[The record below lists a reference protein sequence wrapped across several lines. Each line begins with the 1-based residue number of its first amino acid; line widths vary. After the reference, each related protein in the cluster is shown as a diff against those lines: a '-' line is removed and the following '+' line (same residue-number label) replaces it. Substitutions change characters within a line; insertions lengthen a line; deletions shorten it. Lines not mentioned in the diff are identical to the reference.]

1 MSVVQQLNIM
11 DILGEIVSYK
21 RKSVAQ
27 KKDKI
32 PLSNLRERILK
43 LPPARDFKGAVSLP
57 GKINLICEIKKAS
70 PSSGLICR
78 DFNPKKIARSYERN
92 GAAAVSVLTEEK
104 YFLGD
109 ILHLLSVKES
119 VNIPILRKDFII
131 DEYQLYESRAFG
143 ADAVLLIASLL
154 DVEEIVKFIKISKN
168 MGMETLIEVHYE
180 EDLEKALSTPAEVI
194 GINNRNLKD
203 FSVDL
208 NVTKN
213 LRKKI
218 PGKKIVVSESGIKRR
233 EDVLLLKNTGINA
246 ILVGQVLLESEDI
259 SRKLKELGI

>member
-1 MSVVQQLNIM
+1 M

-21 RKSVAQ
+21 
-27 KKDKI
+27 KKRIAEKKRKI
-32 PLSNLRERILK
+32 PLAKLRDRITK
-43 LPPARDFKGAVSLP
+43 LPPARDFKEAISLP
-57 GKINLICEIKKAS
+57 GKINLICEIKRAS

-78 DFNPKKIARSYERN
+78 DFNPKKIARTYERN

-109 ILHLLSVKES
+109 ILHLFSVKES

-154 DVEEIVKFIKISKN
+154 DVEDIVKFIKISKN
-168 MGMETLIEVHYE
+168 MGMETLIEVHCE
-180 EDLEKALSTPAEVI
+180 EDLEKALFTPAEII

-203 FSVDL
+203 FTIDL

-213 LRKKI
+213 LMKKI
-218 PGKKIVVSESGIKRR
+218 PREKRVVSESGIKRR
-233 EDVLLLKNTGINA
+233 EDVLLLKNTGING
-246 ILVGQVLLESEDI
+246 ILIGQVLLESEDI
-259 SRKLKELGI
+259 GKKLEELGI

>member
-1 MSVVQQLNIM
+1 M
-11 DILGEIVSYK
+11 DILRDIVSYK
-21 RKSVAQ
+21 RKSVAE
-27 KKDKI
+27 KKDRI
-32 PLSNLRERILK
+32 PLAKLRDRITK
-43 LPPARDFKGAVSLP
+43 LPPARDFKKAVSLP
-57 GKINLICEIKKAS
+57 GKINLICEIKRAS
-70 PSSGLICR
+70 PSSGLICK
-78 DFNPKKIARSYERN
+78 DFDPKKIARTYERN

-109 ILHLLSVKES
+109 ILHLFSVKES

-168 MGMETLIEVHYE
+168 TGMETLVEVHCE
-180 EDLEKALSTPAEVI
+180 EDLEKALFTPAEII

-203 FSVDL
+203 FSIDL

-213 LRKKI
+213 LMKKI
-218 PGKKIVVSESGIKRR
+218 PREKIVVSESGIKRR

-246 ILVGQVLLESEDI
+246 ILTGQVLLESEDV
-259 SRKLKELGI
+259 SRKLEELGI